1 MTATG
6 NRMYV
11 HFHSDVSI
19 RGKGFR
25 ANFNTL
31 PQGCGGRFKSPS
43 GSIHSPNYPQN
54 YDHDSDCGWLLE
66 VPMNHVVELTFND
79 FDVEPFTNCTFDYV
93 AVYDGPTMDDGA
105 EIARF
110 CGSTVPNPP
119 VVRSTSNQMF
129 VRLKADGSVSA
140 RGFLANF
147 TTGCGARINVGTED
161 SGELTSP
168 NFPHSYQGPLNCT
181 WTLSASN
188 PSKHF
193 LNFN

>member
-1 MTATG
+1 
-6 NRMYV
+6 MYV

-19 RGKGFR
+19 RGRGFR
-25 ANFNTL
+25 ASFNTL
-31 PQGCGGRFKSPS
+31 PQGCGGRFK
-43 GSIHSPNYPQN
+43 GTYGTIHSPNYPQN

-66 VPMNHVVELTFND
+66 VPVNHIVELTFSD

-93 AVYDGPTMDDGA
+93 AVYDGPNMNEGTA

-110 CGSTVPNPP
+110 CGSSVPNPP
-119 VVRSTSNQMF
+119 VIRSTSNQMF
-129 VRLKADGSVSA
+129 IRLKADGSVSA

-147 TTGCGARINVGTED
+147 TMGCGARIEVGGGEE

-168 NFPHSYQGPLNCT
+168 YFPHPLWGFNCT

-188 PSKHF
+188 PSNLIKTT
-193 LNFN
+193 